1 MESSGTINLGKYARL
16 CFLVI
21 ELGTEAMRQYFKK
34 ILLPSGTSLQQFL
47 SSNRV
52 ILEGMLSKRKLNKTQ
67 FDLLFPPG
75 GTMPA
80 TCLNNFDITLLFSL
94 IRDLHPKTSDVPEP
108 KSDVWNNLQAARSSP
123 DLPRQILDLIEIKF
137 YRNSLAHS
145 KSVNITDSDYELMWQ
160 SITISVLNL
169 GVTTEQLDSV
179 KNITIDPEKEQEYIT
194 RLKNQEQEEQNLKE
208 GLHTRIRR
216 VEHAVTVIVVLVVA
230 ASMGMVLRDKLPKS
244 ILGLIDMLQFGM
256 ANLGSFSLLLLTFMI
271 TVVGVTLVKEMLQHQ
286 ASRLHETIKCGF
298 SDPSTVQIVSRR
310 EWGAREASG
319 PMSPL
324 LIPVKYVII
333 AHTVSG
339 LCESVEAC
347 SGILR
352 GIQQRHMAD
361 RGWSDI
367 AYNYHIADDGRVY
380 EGRGPSIAGSHTK
393 GWNLNSWGIAFMG
406 DFSYRLPSPRALWA
420 LKAFL
425 KNSVENGFLE
435 ENYVLLGHCQVAPFA
450 SPGDTLYRELKT
462 WDHWQDI
469 HA

>member
-1 MESSGTINLGKYARL
+1 
-16 CFLVI
+16 
-21 ELGTEAMRQYFKK
+21 
-34 ILLPSGTSLQQFL
+34 
-47 SSNRV
+47 
-52 ILEGMLSKRKLNKTQ
+52 
-67 FDLLFPPG
+67 
-75 GTMPA
+75 MPA

-194 RLKNQEQEEQNLKE
+194 QLKNQEQEEQNLKE

-244 ILGLIDMLQFGM
+244 ILGLIDMLQF
-256 ANLGSFSLLLLTFMI
+256 
-271 TVVGVTLVKEMLQHQ
+271 
-286 ASRLHETIKCGF
+286 GF

>member
-244 ILGLIDMLQFGM
+244 ILGLIDMLQFG
-256 ANLGSFSLLLLTFMI
+256 
-271 TVVGVTLVKEMLQHQ
+271 
-286 ASRLHETIKCGF
+286 F